1 MGVNLHVQFDRHAR
15 RRMKW
20 RRITEDEVMSVIAEP
35 DKIEDSLRGRTNAYG
50 SISERYLKV
59 TYKKFDD
66 RILVISVVD
75 KADSRGKRDE
85 DRV

>member
-1 MGVNLHVQFDRHAR
+1 MGVNLHVQFDRHAK

-50 SISERYLKV
+50 SI
-59 TYKKFDD
+59 
-66 RILVISVVD
+66 
-75 KADSRGKRDE
+75 KRDAL
-85 DRV
+85 R

>member
-1 MGVNLHVQFDRHAR
+1 
-15 RRMKW
+15 MKW

-75 KADSRGKRDE
+75 KAESRGKRDE

>member
-1 MGVNLHVQFDRHAR
+1 LP
-15 RRMKW
+15 
-20 RRITEDEVMSVIAEP
+20 EP
-35 DKIEDSLRGRTNAYG
+35 DKIEDSIRGRTNAYG

-59 TYKKFDD
+59 TYKTFDD

-75 KADSRGKRDE
+75 KAEARGKRDE